1 MDESVDANSIT
12 VGKAKIWFI
21 PAIVAVVTAT
31 ALIEYA
37 QGRNLICTC
46 GRVMVWFGDAWAS
59 GTSQHLLDPYS
70 FTHLLHGFL
79 LCWLILWILPRWG
92 AGWQLWLAMTIEC
105 GWELLENSSFII
117 QRYRAQTAALGYAG
131 DSVVNSVGDILI
143 CGLGFLLARKLG
155 FRRSVVGFALVEITL
170 LFLYRDSLLLNIV
183 MLLVPIKGLQTW
195 QAGH

>member
-1 MDESVDANSIT
+1 MSTNKNSLAP
-12 VGKAKIWFI
+12 GKFWFV
-21 PAIVAVVTAT
+21 PAIVVVVAAT

-46 GRVMVWFGDAWAS
+46 GRVLLWFGDAWAS

-79 LCWLILWILPRWG
+79 LCWLILWLLPRWRM
-92 AGWQLWLAMTIEC
+92 GWQLWLAMAVEC
-105 GWELLENSSFII
+105 GWELLENSSFVIH
-117 QRYRAQTAALGYAG
+117 RYRAQTAALRYAG
-131 DSVVNSVGDILI
+131 DSIVNSVGDVLI
-143 CGLGFLLARKLG
+143 CGLGFLLARTLG
-155 FRRSVVGFALVEITL
+155 FRRSLVGFALVEVTL

-183 MLLVPIKGLQTW
+183 MLLVPIKGLQAW

>member
-1 MDESVDANSIT
+1 MNTNKQGRDFR
-12 VGKAKIWFI
+12 KFWFV
-21 PAIVAVVTAT
+21 PAIFLVIGAT

-46 GRVMVWFGDAWAS
+46 GRVLIWFGDAWAS

-70 FTHLLHGFL
+70 FTHMLHGFVF
-79 LCWLILWILPRWG
+79 CWLILWRLPQWR
-92 AGWQLWLAMTIEC
+92 AGWQLWLAVTVEC
-105 GWELLENSSFII
+105 GWELLENSDFII
-117 QRYRAQTAALGYAG
+117 RRYRVQTAALGYAG
-131 DSVVNSVGDILI
+131 DSIVNSVSDVVV

-155 FRRSVVGFALVEITL
+155 WRRSVVGFALVEVAL

-183 MLLVPIKGLQTW
+183 MLLVPIEPLQRW